1 MKPKRVAIVTGG
13 ASGLG
18 RAIVERFAA
27 DGAHVVIADIDD
39 VAGIA
44 VAEHIGRAAMF
55 HHLDIADEAAWAGCI
70 QAAESA
76 FDPLTCLVN
85 NAGISFAGS
94 ILDTTPASWRR
105 TFEVNAT
112 GTFLGCQAGVRAMR
126 ETGGTIIN
134 IASARGQRAS
144 GGQVAYCASKAA
156 MLMLTESVAI
166 ACGEQGF
173 DITCNAICP
182 GVFDTPILDEVR
194 TALGGA
200 EKAHAALVRMHLLKR
215 LGQTEEI
222 AAMAAFLASDEARFI
237 TGATFNVD
245 GGFRIRDK

>member
-1 MKPKRVAIVTGG
+1 MTPNRVAIVTGG

-18 RAIVERFAA
+18 RAIAERFAA
-27 DGAHVVIADIDD
+27 DGARVVIADIAES
-39 VAGIA
+39 AGHE
-44 VAEHIGRAAMF
+44 VAERIGKTAMF
-55 HHLDIADEAAWAGCI
+55 RYLDVADEAGWARCI
-70 QAAESA
+70 KATQDE
-76 FDPLTCLVN
+76 FGPLTCLVN

-94 ILDTTPASWRR
+94 ILNTTAAAWRH

-112 GTFLGCQAGVRAMR
+112 GAFLGCQVAVRAMR

-182 GVFDTPILDEVR
+182 GVFDTPILEEVR

-200 EKAHAALVRMHLLKR
+200 EQAHAALVRMHLLKR
-215 LGQTEEI
+215 LGRTEEI
-222 AAMAAFLASDEARFI
+222 AAMAAYLASDEARFV

>member
-1 MKPKRVAIVTGG
+1 
-13 ASGLG
+13 
-18 RAIVERFAA
+18 
-27 DGAHVVIADIDD
+27 
-39 VAGIA
+39 
-44 VAEHIGRAAMF
+44 
-55 HHLDIADEAAWAGCI
+55 
-70 QAAESA
+70 
-76 FDPLTCLVN
+76 VN
-85 NAGISFAGS
+85 NAGISFAGA
-94 ILDTTPASWRR
+94 ILDTSAAAWRR

-112 GTFLGCQAGVRAMR
+112 GAFLGCQAAVREMR
-126 ETGGTIIN
+126 EAGGTIIN

-166 ACGEQGF
+166 DCGEQGF

-182 GVFDTPILDEVR
+182 GVFDTPILAEVR
-194 TALGGA
+194 TALGGP

-215 LGQTEEI
+215 LGRTEEV
-222 AAMAAFLASDEARFI
+222 AAMAAYLASEEARFI

>member
-1 MKPKRVAIVTGG
+1 MKPGRVAIVTGG

-18 RAIVERFAA
+18 RAIVERFVA
-27 DGAHVVIADIDD
+27 DGARVVIADIDEG
-39 VAGIA
+39 AGR
-44 VAEHIGRAAMF
+44 VMAERIGKAAMF
-55 HHLDIADEAAWAGCI
+55 HLLDVADEAAWAGCI
-70 QAAESA
+70 QAAQAA
-76 FDPLTCLVN
+76 FGQLTCLVN
-85 NAGISFAGS
+85 NAGISIAGS
-94 ILDTTPASWRR
+94 ILDTAPAAWRH
-105 TFEVNAT
+105 TIEVNAT

-126 ETGGTIIN
+126 ETGGAIIN

-182 GVFDTPILDEVR
+182 GVFDTPILEQVR

-215 LGQTEEI
+215 LGRTEEV

-237 TGATFNVD
+237 TGSTFNVD

>member
-1 MKPKRVAIVTGG
+1 MKPARVAIVTGG

-27 DGAHVVIADIDD
+27 DGACVVIADIDE
-39 VAGIA
+39 VAGRA
-44 VAEHIGRAAMF
+44 VAERIGGAARF
-55 HHLDIADEAAWAGCI
+55 RFLDIADETAWAGCI
-70 QAAESA
+70 EAAEAA
-76 FDPLTCLVN
+76 FGPLTCLVN

-94 ILDTTPASWRR
+94 ILDTTPAAWRR

-215 LGQTEEI
+215 LGQTGEI

>member
-1 MKPKRVAIVTGG
+1 MSARPVAIVTGG

-18 RAIVERFAA
+18 RAIVERFAT
-27 DGAHVVIADIDD
+27 DGAYVVIADIDEA
-39 VAGIA
+39 AGRV
-44 VAEHIGRAAMF
+44 VAERIGRGAVF
-55 HHLDIADEAAWAGCI
+55 RFLDIADEASWAGCI
-70 QAAESA
+70 EAAETT
-76 FDPLTCLVN
+76 FGPLSCLVN
-85 NAGISFAGS
+85 NAGISIAGS
-94 ILDTTPASWRR
+94 ILDTTPAAWRR
-105 TFEVNAT
+105 IFEVNAT

-156 MLMLTESVAI
+156 ILMLTESVAI

-182 GVFDTPILDEVR
+182 GVFDTPILEEVR

-215 LGQTEEI
+215 LGQTEEL
-222 AAMAAFLASDEARFI
+222 AAMVAFLASAEARFI

>member
-1 MKPKRVAIVTGG
+1 MRQKRVAIVTGG

-27 DGAHVVIADIDD
+27 DGAHVVIADIDE
-39 VAGIA
+39 GTGRA
-44 VAEHIGRAAMF
+44 VAERLGEAAMF
-55 HHLDIADEAAWAGCI
+55 RFLDIADEAGWAGCI

-76 FDPLTCLVN
+76 FGPLTCLVN
-85 NAGISFAGS
+85 NAGISIAGS

-105 TFEVNAT
+105 TLEVNTT

-144 GGQVAYCASKAA
+144 GGQLAYCASKAA
-156 MLMLTESVAI
+156 MLMLTQSVAI

-182 GVFDTPILDEVR
+182 GIFETPILDEVR
-194 TALGGA
+194 AALGGA
-200 EKAHAALVRMHLLKR
+200 EKAHAVLVRMHLLNR
-215 LGQTEEI
+215 LGQTGEI

-245 GGFRIRDK
+245 GGFRIRDR

>member
-1 MKPKRVAIVTGG
+1 MKLNKVAVVTGG

-27 DGAHVVIADIDD
+27 DGAYVVIADIDEA
-39 VAGIA
+39 AGREL
-44 VAEHIGRAAMF
+44 AERIGEAATF
-55 HHLDIADEAAWAGCI
+55 HRLDIADEGAWAGCMKT
-70 QAAESA
+70 AAA
-76 FDPLTCLVN
+76 FGPLSCLVN

-112 GTFLGCQAGVRAMR
+112 GTFFGCQAAVQAMR

-156 MLMLTESVAI
+156 VLMLTESVAI

-194 TALGGA
+194 AALGGA
-200 EKAHAALVRMHLLKR
+200 EKAHAALVRLHLLKR
-215 LGQTEEI
+215 LGQTDEVS
-222 AAMAAFLASDEARFI
+222 AMAAFLASGEARFI